1 MKLFKEVT
9 ESQAWLSLETKVK
22 KNDIALTQHDQH
34 ELQEKVDQS
43 IQTQNTII
51 ESINRIKQIE
61 KQQTDNI
68 LVDLANQLNSMKM
81 REIQDAKQKKSKK
94 KVSTLRSSIKLTKDE
109 KDAMVANSLQLDA
122 TIRKALNES

>member
-43 IQTQNTII
+43 VETQNTII
-51 ESINRIKQIE
+51 ESITRIKQIE

-94 KVSTLRSSIKLTKDE
+94 RVSTLRSSIKLTKDE